1 MNLDGICLNKNMSFL
16 GMFGIPDLGLF
27 AGKVLYMQNE
37 QFEIKL
43 FIMNK

>member
-1 MNLDGICLNKNMSFL
+1 MNLYGICLNKNMSFL
-16 GMFGIPDLGLF
+16 GMFEIPDLGYF

-43 FIMNK
+43 FIRNK